1 MNKFFILFFFLLSC
15 SCVYAAGDTNK
26 LLEEL
31 KAQIG
36 KREIYDNNKALRIK
50 KLKIYQSALSKNDYN
65 SQFNTFDN
73 LYNEY
78 KSYQFDSAYVYVD
91 KMIYMSKLKND
102 KPREYYSY
110 VKLAFI
116 LLSSGMF
123 HEAFEYLNKVDVS
136 VLTNAAKIDYY
147 FFLARCNYDVANYSN
162 DKYFTPDYID
172 RGNKFIDSAISFC
185 GNDRISEIYFTG
197 LQKQQERNFD
207 EGRVEF
213 SKLLNPKMQITMHLR
228 AMVSCALGAIYLET
242 NQKEEGLNLM
252 IKSAIA
258 DVKSSTRETVA
269 LYTLANLL
277 YKEGNIKDAYNFIQI
292 AQEDAD
298 FYGARQRK
306 IQIGA
311 ILPLIATAELNN
323 SEHQKNQFLVLLLT
337 ITTLALLVV
346 FFLVMIGQQLKKLK
360 IKEVI
365 IEGKNL
371 ELNGINEKL
380 WEDSK
385 IKEEYI
391 GQFFKEI
398 SGYILKLENLKIS
411 VNAKLS
417 MKKYDAI
424 HTLIDHID
432 IKKERK
438 NLYYSFDHIFIKIFP
453 NFIGV
458 FNELFDEKDKIWPD
472 SDEVLNTDL
481 RIFALIRMGITD
493 NDTIAKILEYS
504 VNTIYVYK
512 MRIKAKSLNPELFEK
527 RIMDIRTIDTFGKF
541 GVS

>member
-1 MNKFFILFFFLLSC
+1 MKYFFCLLFLFSNFSVFALNTTDDLIDELKVEISKK
-15 SCVYAAGDTNK
+15 SAYESIKESRINK
-26 LLEEL
+26 L
-31 KAQIG
+31 
-36 KREIYDNNKALRIK
+36 
-50 KLKIYQSALSKNDYN
+50 KLYRSRLPANDFEG
-65 SQFNTFDN
+65 QFYYLDG

-78 KSYQFDSAYVYVD
+78 KAYQFDSAYVYVD
-91 KMIYMSKLKND
+91 KMISLSKLKGD
-102 KPREYYSY
+102 KPKEYYSY
-110 VKLAFI
+110 VKMAFI

-123 HEAFEYLNKVDVS
+123 HEAFDFLNKVDVKA
-136 VLTNAAKIDYY
+136 LDNPAKIDYY
-147 FFLARCNYDVANYSN
+147 FFLGRCNYDLANYSN
-162 DKYFTPDYID
+162 DKYFTPRYID
-172 RGNKFIDSAISFC
+172 EGNKAIDSAIAHC
-185 GNDRISEIYFTG
+185 GTDFISRNYLLG
-197 LQKQQERNFD
+197 LQKLQEKKYE
-207 EGRVEF
+207 EGRQWF
-213 SKLLNPKMQITMHLR
+213 SKLLEKDKVITMHLR
-228 AMVSCALGAIYLET
+228 AMVSCSLGLIYLET
-242 NQKEEGLNLM
+242 NQKSEGINLM
-252 IKSAIA
+252 IHSAIA

-277 YKEGNIKDAYNFIQI
+277 YKNGNIKDAYKFIQI
-292 AQEDAD
+292 AQDDAD

-323 SEHQKNQFLVLLLT
+323 SEHQKNQFLILLLT

-346 FFLVMIGQQLKKLK
+346 FFLVMIGKQLKKLK
-360 IKEVI
+360 IKEAI

-371 ELNGINEKL
+371 ELNSINEKL

-417 MKKYDAI
+417 MKKYEAI
-424 HTLIDHID
+424 HTLVDHID

-453 NFIGV
+453 NFINV

-481 RIFALIRMGITD
+481 RIFALIRMGISD

-512 MRIKAKSLNPELFEK
+512 MRIKAKSLNPEQFEK
-527 RIMDIRTIDTFGKF
+527 RIMDIRTIDPSAGFGL
-541 GVS
+541 G

>member
-1 MNKFFILFFFLLSC
+1 MKYFFCLLFLFSNFSVFALNTTDDLIDELKVEISKK
-15 SCVYAAGDTNK
+15 SAYESIKESRINK
-26 LLEEL
+26 L
-31 KAQIG
+31 
-36 KREIYDNNKALRIK
+36 
-50 KLKIYQSALSKNDYN
+50 KLYRSRLPANDFEG
-65 SQFNTFDN
+65 QFYYLDG

-78 KSYQFDSAYVYVD
+78 KAYQFDSAYVYVD
-91 KMIYMSKLKND
+91 KMISLSKLKGD
-102 KPREYYSY
+102 KPKEYYSY
-110 VKLAFI
+110 VKMAFI

-123 HEAFEYLNKVDVS
+123 HEAFDFLNKVDVKA
-136 VLTNAAKIDYY
+136 LDNRAKIDYY
-147 FFLARCNYDVANYSN
+147 FFLGRCNYDLANYSN
-162 DKYFTPDYID
+162 DKYFTPRYID
-172 RGNKFIDSAISFC
+172 EGNKAIDSAIAHC
-185 GNDRISEIYFTG
+185 GTDFISRNYLLG
-197 LQKQQERNFD
+197 LQKLQEKKYE
-207 EGRVEF
+207 EGKLWF
-213 SKLLNPKMQITMHLR
+213 SKLLEKDEVITMHLR
-228 AMVSCALGAIYLET
+228 AMVSCSLGLIYLET
-242 NQKEEGLNLM
+242 NQKSEGINLM
-252 IKSAIA
+252 IHSAIA

-277 YKEGNIKDAYNFIQI
+277 YKNGNIKDAYKFIQI
-292 AQEDAD
+292 AQDDAD

-323 SEHQKNQFLVLLLT
+323 SEHQKNQFLILLLT

-346 FFLVMIGQQLKKLK
+346 FFLVMIGKQLKKLK
-360 IKEVI
+360 IKEAI

-371 ELNGINEKL
+371 ELNSINEKL

-417 MKKYDAI
+417 MKKYEAI
-424 HTLIDHID
+424 HTLVDHID

-453 NFIGV
+453 NFINV

-481 RIFALIRMGITD
+481 RIFALIRMGISD

-512 MRIKAKSLNPELFEK
+512 MRIKAKSLHPEQFEK
-527 RIMDIRTIDTFGKF
+527 RIMDIRTIDPSTGL
-541 GVS
+541 GLG

>member
-1 MNKFFILFFFLLSC
+1 MSKFFILFFFLLSC
-15 SCVYAAGDTNK
+15 GSVYATTDTDK

-31 KAQIG
+31 KTQIG
-36 KREIYDNNKALRIK
+36 KKDSYDNNKALRIK
-50 KLKIYQSALSKNDYN
+50 KLKLYQSGLAKGNYN
-65 SQFNTFDN
+65 EQFDTLDK
-73 LYNEY
+73 LYSEY

-91 KMIYMSKLKND
+91 KMIYMSKLKGD

-110 VKLAFI
+110 VKMAFI

-136 VLTNAAKIDYY
+136 ALTNPAKVDYY

-172 RGNKFIDSAISFC
+172 RGNKSIDSALSFC
-185 GNDRISEIYFTG
+185 GDDQISKFYLIG
-197 LQKQQERNFD
+197 LQKFQERKFD
-207 EGRVEF
+207 EGKVQFSRVL
-213 SKLLNPKMQITMHLR
+213 SGKAQITMHLR
-228 AMVSCALGAIYLET
+228 AMASCSLGLIYLE
-242 NQKEEGLNLM
+242 NNRKEEGLNLM
-252 IKSAIA
+252 IQSAIA
-258 DVKSSTRETVA
+258 DVKSSTKETVA

-277 YKEGNIKDAYNFIQI
+277 YKDGNIKDAYNFIQI

-346 FFLVMIGQQLKKLK
+346 FFLVMIGKQLKKLK
-360 IKEVI
+360 VKEAI
-365 IEGKNL
+365 IEGKNI
-371 ELNGINEKL
+371 ELNNINEKL

-424 HTLIDHID
+424 HTLVDHID

-453 NFIGV
+453 NFIHV

-472 SDEVLNTDL
+472 NDEVLNTDL

-512 MRIKAKSLNPELFEK
+512 MRIKAKSLNPEQFEK
-527 RIMDIRTIDTFGKF
+527 RIMDIRTIDTSGNLI
-541 GVS
+541 